1 MADERHAMTET
12 WQRNADGTCKTCG
25 LQRPWHDGWIE
36 HPRAPTPQGEIA
48 GLVERLRY
56 WSGTNSRHYELRCE
70 AASALEQAQAR
81 IAELETEN
89 AALYESCNSLR
100 SVQGTLDRHIERQD
114 ARIERLEGALRK
126 CRKQSFGDEGVIP
139 EIVDAALKE
148 QG

>member
-1 MADERHAMTET
+1 MANEHRPMT
-12 WQRNADGTCKTCG
+12 
-25 LQRPWHDGWIE
+25 
-36 HPRAPTPQGEIA
+36 TPQGEIA
-48 GLVERLRY
+48 GLVERLRAHLCDNEVY
-56 WSGTNSRHYELRCE
+56 HRCTE
-70 AASALEQAQAR
+70 AASALERISAERDAAEDARARWMQYHKEQEAR